1 MLLLMLFAFVAGAG
15 TAITPCVLPVVP
27 ALLSASAVGGRRRPL
42 GIVVGLALTFTIA
55 IVALAQLVQGV
66 GLASGAARSLAVI
79 VLIAFGLVLLIPE
92 LAERIQAPLSRLAR
106 FGPKTRGTGF
116 WSGLAVGG
124 ALGFVCAP
132 CAGPILAAVTSV
144 SASNGASAR
153 VVLVALSYSAGLA
166 SVMLLYGLGG
176 RAVLDRLRRH
186 TRGHI
191 VERSLGV
198 VLLLTGVLMAFNVDV
213 RFEEALARD
222 TSLPAIL
229 VDPTRSLENSSA
241 VQHRLAS
248 LRPRSRFAVR
258 QQEASATP
266 VSDEVG
272 VSIPGVQT
280 PSLPKLGLA
289 PNFTHTQRWFNTP
302 GGQPLTI
309 QALRGH
315 VVLIDFWTYTCINCL
330 RTLPFVKGLYAT
342 YHPYGLDVVGIET
355 PEFTFEQEASNV
367 QQAIDSD
374 GIKYPVVQDNLYG
387 TWNAYQNQYWP
398 AEYYVDAHGQV
409 RHTQFGE
416 GDYKQD
422 EAAVRQLLYEAGVR
436 NLPPPMTANADIP
449 SAGVETPETYLNPQ
463 RAQGFAQMLQL
474 GTHFYPGVIDPHLN
488 EFGLHGLWKVGGE
501 SVSAASI
508 GDSISGRFQ
517 AAHVYL
523 VLTSAGNV
531 PRRLEVLL
539 DGHPIPAADAG
550 GDVHDSYVTVRGQR
564 LYGLISLP
572 AAQQHT
578 FTLEI
583 PPGISAYD
591 FTFG

>member
-15 TAITPCVLPVVP
+15 TAITPCVLPVLP
-27 ALLSASAVGGRRRPL
+27 ALLSASALGGRRRPV
-42 GIVVGLALTFTIA
+42 GIVLGLALTFTIA

-79 VLIAFGLVLLIPE
+79 VLIGFGLVLMIPE

-176 RAVLDRLRRH
+176 RAVLDRVRRH
-186 TRGHI
+186 ARGHV
-191 VERSLGV
+191 VERSLGA
-198 VLLLTGVLMAFNVDV
+198 VLILTGVLMAFNVDV
-213 RFEEALARD
+213 RFEEALAKD

-229 VDPTRSLENSSA
+229 VDPTRALENSSA
-241 VQHRLAS
+241 VQNRLAS
-248 LRPRSRFAVR
+248 LRPRSRFAIR
-258 QQEASATP
+258 QQQASATP
-266 VSDEVG
+266 VADEVG
-272 VSIPGVQT
+272 VSIPGVKT
-280 PSLPKLGLA
+280 PSLPKLGVA
-289 PNFTHTQRWFNTP
+289 PNFTKTQRWFNTP
-302 GGQPLTI
+302 GDQPLSI
-309 QALRGH
+309 QDLRGH
-315 VVLIDFWTYTCINCL
+315 VVLVDFWTYTCINCL

-342 YHPYGLDVVGIET
+342 YHRYGLDVVGVET
-355 PEFTFEQEASNV
+355 PEFTFEQEAGNV

-387 TWNAYQNQYWP
+387 TWNAYGNNVWP
-398 AEYYVDAHGQV
+398 AEYYIDAHGDV
-409 RHTQFGE
+409 RHYQFGE
-416 GDYKQD
+416 GDYQQD
-422 EAAVRQLLYEAGVR
+422 EAAVRQLLYEAGAR
-436 NLPPPMTANADIP
+436 NLPPPMTAHAIVA
-449 SAGVETPETYLNPQ
+449 SAGLETPETYLNPD
-463 RAQGFAQMLQL
+463 RAQGFAQQL
-474 GTHFYPGVIDPHLN
+474 KQGTSFYPGVIDPHLN
-488 EFGLHGLWKVGGE
+488 EFGLHGIWNVGSE
-501 SVSAASI
+501 SVTPVSV
-508 GDSISGRFQ
+508 GDTITGRFQ

-531 PRRLEVLL
+531 PRRLRVLL
-539 DGHPIPAADAG
+539 DGHPISAADSGA
-550 GDVHDSYVTVRGQR
+550 DVHDSYVTVRGER
-564 LYGLISLP
+564 LYGLISFP
-572 AAQQHT
+572 QAQQHT
-578 FTLEI
+578 FTIQI

>member
-27 ALLSASAVGGRRRPL
+27 ALLSASAVGGRRRPI
-42 GIVVGLALTFTIA
+42 GIVVGLAVTFTIA
-55 IVALAQLVQGV
+55 IVALAQLVKGI
-66 GLASGAARSLAVI
+66 GLASGAARSLAII
-79 VLIAFGLVLLIPE
+79 VLIGFGVVLLIPE

-144 SASNGASAR
+144 SASNGASAQ
-153 VVLVALSYSAGLA
+153 VVLVALAFAAGLS

-176 RAVLDRLRRH
+176 RAVLDRVRRH
-186 TRGHI
+186 ARGHV
-191 VERSLGV
+191 VERSLGA
-198 VLLLTGVLMAFNVDV
+198 VLLLTGVLMIFNVDV
-213 RFEEALARD
+213 RFEEALAKD
-222 TSLPAIL
+222 TSLPAVL

-241 VQHRLAS
+241 IQNRLAS
-248 LRPRSRFAVR
+248 LRPKSRFAVR
-258 QQEASATP
+258 QQQAHATP
-266 VSDEVG
+266 VADEVG
-272 VSIPGVQT
+272 VSIPGVKT
-280 PSLPKLGLA
+280 PSLPKLGFA
-289 PNFTHTQRWFNTP
+289 PNFTKTQQWFNTP
-302 GGQPLTI
+302 GDRPLSI
-309 QALRGH
+309 RELRGH

-342 YHPYGLDVVGIET
+342 YHRYGLDVVGIET
-355 PEFTFEQEASNV
+355 PEFTFEQEAGNV
-367 QQAIDSD
+367 QQAIHSD

-398 AEYYVDAHGQV
+398 AEYYIDAQGEV

-422 EAAVRQLLYEAGVR
+422 EAAVRQLLYESGAR
-436 NLPPPMTANADIP
+436 NLPPPMTAHAIMA
-449 SAGVETPETYLNPQ
+449 SAGLDTPETYLDPV
-463 RAQGFAQMLQL
+463 RAQGFAQPLKS
-474 GTHFYPGVIDPHLN
+474 GAHFYPGVIDPSLN
-488 EFGLHGLWKVGGE
+488 VFGLHGIWNVTSE
-501 SVSAASI
+501 SATPASI
-508 GDSISGRFQ
+508 GDTITGRFQ

-531 PRRLEVLL
+531 PRRLRVLL
-539 DGHPIPAADAG
+539 DGRPISAADSGA
-550 GDVHDSYVTVRGQR
+550 DVHDSYVTVSGQR
-564 LYGLISLP
+564 LYGLISFP
-572 AAQQHT
+572 SAEQHT
-578 FTLEI
+578 FTLQI